1 MDVLAPYRSRPVA
14 LPETLRRTDVGAA
27 AWWGLRA
34 DGVVRLLWGEVAMAA
49 DLTETP
55 QRRAAAIADLVP
67 ARGVVGG
74 HSAVWLHTGRFPP
87 RRVDVLVP
95 ARGRRADPHPLRVT
109 AEATFGPDDVQQLG
123 AVRATTIQRTG
134 IDLCRHL
141 PPEEALHL
149 LRPLLDTGFDSGAA
163 LRQLDRLG
171 GHRGVLRAREVL
183 RRLDDRGGAQETNL
197 VRDERGQT
205 LLTGPST
212 ALAPVTR

>member
-34 DGVVRLLWGEVAMAA
+34 DGVVRPLWGEVAMAA

-67 ARGVVGG
+67 ARAVVGG

-141 PPEEALHL
+141 PPEEALRL
-149 LRPLLDTGFDSGAA
+149 LRPLLDAGFDPAAA
-163 LRQLDRLG
+163 LHRLDRLG
-171 GHRGVLRAREVL
+171 GHRGVLRAREIL
-183 RRLDDRGGAQETNL
+183 RGLDDLDGAA
-197 VRDERGQT
+197 ERSAAPALPGQSP
-205 LLTGPST
+205 LTGPST